1 MENVVRLIRM
11 NSIRSIL
18 SIYGIGLVRKVSDD
32 YGYVLFSNEYQKVI
46 SETHIVSK
54 DNFFEFI

>member
-18 SIYGIGLVRKVSDD
+18 SIYGIGLVCKVSDD
-32 YGYVLFSNEYQKVI
+32 YGYVLFSNEYQKNVFCRYD
-46 SETHIVSK
+46 K
-54 DNFFEFI
+54 DLV